1 MQSPVRLVYLLRPT
15 VKVGILLAVG
25 FGVLAFVSTPFL
37 LPEIAD
43 HYGISLGM
51 ASMIGVFQLGGFV
64 IATWSA
70 GRCLQ
75 PRESVFVSALLAAAA
90 ANLVSA
96 AMPPF
101 ALLVGLRLVSGLALG
116 LLGWY
121 GWVQA
126 FGDDRR
132 MGDVAVAGPV
142 VGVIAAPLVSVLLDS
157 GGPRL
162 VFAALAGVSLIPLAF
177 GYRSQ
182 VRELPRPRVRNR
194 AVPAARVIL
203 VCLAL
208 FTLGGSAVFVY
219 AVVLGT
225 GEPGLSVSTIATA
238 FSLNALVGIPA
249 ARLRSARKIPS
260 PWMAATA
267 VCAILLATASQ
278 PWLFLGSLVVWGFFF
293 WMAIPAVFEVLASR
307 SRYPEERVGDAQAL
321 MAAGRAAGPLMGGLL
336 IDTAGATALGL
347 VGSGLMMAA
356 AVGVFATR
364 TIARPI
370 GATPPGRV
378 SGHEEPLKL
387 SPRSSRPW
395 TGWRPATK
403 NR

>member
-25 FGVLAFVSTPFL
+25 FSVLAFVSTPFL

-43 HYGISLGM
+43 HYDISLSA

-64 IATWSA
+64 IATWGA

-75 PRESVFVSALLAAAA
+75 PREPIFVTALLAAAA

-96 AMPPF
+96 SLPVF
-101 ALLVGLRLVSGLALG
+101 ALLVALRLVSGVALG
-116 LLGWY
+116 LLAWY

-142 VGVIAAPLVSVLLDS
+142 VGVIAAPLVSTLLGA

-162 VFAALAGVSLIPLAF
+162 VFAVLAGVSLVPLAF
-177 GYRSQ
+177 GYRSE
-182 VRELPRPRVRNR
+182 VRELPRQRSRHR
-194 AVPAARVIL
+194 AVPAARVL
-203 VCLAL
+203 LASLGL
-208 FTLGGSAVFVY
+208 FTLGGSAVFIY

-225 GEPGLSVSTIATA
+225 GEPGLSVALVA
-238 FSLNALVGIPA
+238 AGFSLNAVVAIPA
-249 ARLRSARKIPS
+249 ARLRAARRIPS

-267 VCAILLATASQ
+267 GCAIIVATTAWS
-278 PWLFLGSLVVWGFFF
+278 WLFLGALVVWGFFF
-293 WMAIPAVFEVLASR
+293 WAAIPGVFEVLATR

-321 MAAGRAAGPLMGGLL
+321 MAAGRAGGPLLGGLL
-336 IDTAGATALGL
+336 IDSAGGTVLGL
-347 VGSGLMMAA
+347 VGSGLMLIAA
-356 AVGVFATR
+356 IGVFATR
-364 TIARPI
+364 YIA
-370 GATPPGRV
+370 
-378 SGHEEPLKL
+378 EPLEN
-387 SPRSSRPW
+387 P
-395 TGWRPATK
+395 TPAGPQPPE

>member
-25 FGVLAFVSTPFL
+25 FSMLAFVSTPFL

-43 HYGISLGM
+43 HYDISLSA

-64 IATWSA
+64 IATWGA

-75 PRESVFVSALLAAAA
+75 PTEPVFVAALLAASA
-90 ANLVSA
+90 ANLASA
-96 AMPPF
+96 ALPAF
-101 ALLVGLRLVSGLALG
+101 ALLVALRLVSGMALG
-116 LLGWY
+116 LLAWY

-142 VGVIAAPLVSVLLDS
+142 IGVIAAPLVSTLLGA

-162 VFAALAGVSLIPLAF
+162 VFAVLAGVSLVPLAF
-177 GYRSQ
+177 GYRSD
-182 VRELPRPRVRNR
+182 VRELPRQRSRHR
-194 AVPAARVIL
+194 AVPAARVLL
-203 VCLAL
+203 VCLGL
-208 FTLGGSAVFVY
+208 FTLGGSAVFIY

-225 GEPGLSVSTIATA
+225 GEPGLSVALVA
-238 FSLNALVGIPA
+238 AGFSLNAVVGIPG
-249 ARLRSARKIPS
+249 ARLRAARRIPS

-267 VCAILLATASQ
+267 VCAIIVATTAWS
-278 PWLFLGSLVVWGFFF
+278 WLFLGALVVWGFFF
-293 WMAIPAVFEVLASR
+293 WAAIPGVFEVLATR

-321 MAAGRAAGPLMGGLL
+321 MAAGRAGGPLLGGLL
-336 IDTAGATALGL
+336 IDSAGGTVLGL
-347 VGSGLMMAA
+347 VGSGLMLIAA
-356 AVGVFATR
+356 IGVFTTR
-364 TIARPI
+364 YIP
-370 GATPPGRV
+370 
-378 SGHEEPLKL
+378 EPLEN
-387 SPRSSRPW
+387 P
-395 TGWRPATK
+395 TPAGPQPLQ

>member
-25 FGVLAFVSTPFL
+25 FSMLAFVSTPFL

-43 HYGISLGM
+43 HYDISLSA

-64 IATWSA
+64 IATWGA

-75 PRESVFVSALLAAAA
+75 PTEPVFVAALLAAAA
-90 ANLVSA
+90 ANLASA
-96 AMPPF
+96 ALPAF
-101 ALLVGLRLVSGLALG
+101 ALLVALRLVSGMALG
-116 LLGWY
+116 LLAWY

-142 VGVIAAPLVSVLLDS
+142 IGVIAAPLVSTLLGA

-162 VFAALAGVSLIPLAF
+162 VFAVLAGVSLVPLAF
-177 GYRSQ
+177 GYRSD
-182 VRELPRPRVRNR
+182 VRELPRQRSRHR
-194 AVPAARVIL
+194 AVPAARVLL
-203 VCLAL
+203 VCLGL
-208 FTLGGSAVFVY
+208 FTLGGSAVFIY

-225 GEPGLSVSTIATA
+225 GEPGLSVALVA
-238 FSLNALVGIPA
+238 AGFSLNAVVGIPG
-249 ARLRSARKIPS
+249 ARLRAARRIPS

-267 VCAILLATASQ
+267 VCAIIVATTAWS
-278 PWLFLGSLVVWGFFF
+278 WLFLGALVVWGFFF
-293 WMAIPAVFEVLASR
+293 WAAIPGVFEVLATR

-321 MAAGRAAGPLMGGLL
+321 MAAGRAGGPLLGGLL
-336 IDTAGATALGL
+336 IDSAGGTVLGL
-347 VGSGLMMAA
+347 VGSGLMLIAA
-356 AVGVFATR
+356 IGVFTTR
-364 TIARPI
+364 YIP
-370 GATPPGRV
+370 
-378 SGHEEPLKL
+378 EPLEN
-387 SPRSSRPW
+387 P
-395 TGWRPATK
+395 TPAGPQPLQ

>member
-25 FGVLAFVSTPFL
+25 FSVLAFVSTPFL

-43 HYGISLGM
+43 HYDISLSA

-64 IATWSA
+64 IATWGA

-75 PRESVFVSALLAAAA
+75 PREPIFVTALLAASA
-90 ANLVSA
+90 ANLASA
-96 AMPPF
+96 ALPAF
-101 ALLVGLRLVSGLALG
+101 ALLVALRLVSGMALG
-116 LLGWY
+116 LLAWY

-142 VGVIAAPLVSVLLDS
+142 IGVIAAPLVSTLLGA

-162 VFAALAGVSLIPLAF
+162 VFAVLAGVSLVPLAF
-177 GYRSQ
+177 GYRSD
-182 VRELPRPRVRNR
+182 VRELPRQRSRHR
-194 AVPAARVIL
+194 AVPAARVLL
-203 VCLAL
+203 VCLGL
-208 FTLGGSAVFVY
+208 FTLGGSAVFIY

-225 GEPGLSVSTIATA
+225 GEPGLSVALVA
-238 FSLNALVGIPA
+238 AGFSLNAVVGIPG
-249 ARLRSARKIPS
+249 ARLRAARRIPS

-267 VCAILLATASQ
+267 VCAIIVATTAWS
-278 PWLFLGSLVVWGFFF
+278 WLFLGALVVWGFFF
-293 WMAIPAVFEVLASR
+293 WAAIPGVFEVLATR

-321 MAAGRAAGPLMGGLL
+321 MAAGRAGGPLLGGLL
-336 IDTAGATALGL
+336 IDSAGGTVLGL
-347 VGSGLMMAA
+347 VGSGLMLIAA
-356 AVGVFATR
+356 IGVFTTR
-364 TIARPI
+364 YIP
-370 GATPPGRV
+370 
-378 SGHEEPLKL
+378 EPLENPTPA
-387 SPRSSRPW
+387 SPQPRE
-395 TGWRPATK
+395 

>member
-15 VKVGILLAVG
+15 VKLGILLAVG

-37 LPEIAD
+37 LPEIAG
-43 HYGISLGM
+43 HYGISVGV
-51 ASMIGVFQLGGFV
+51 ASSIGVFQLGGFV
-64 IATWSA
+64 IATWAA
-70 GRCLQ
+70 GRWLQ
-75 PRESVFVSALLAAAA
+75 PRESVFVAALLAAAA
-90 ANLVSA
+90 ANLASA
-96 AMPPF
+96 VLPPF
-101 ALLVGLRLVSGLALG
+101 AVLVALRLVSGLALG

-142 VGVIAAPLVSVLLDS
+142 VGVVAAPLVSVLLDW

-162 VFAALAGVSLIPLAF
+162 VFAALAGISLVPLVF
-177 GYRSQ
+177 GYRSE
-182 VRELPRPRVRNR
+182 VRELPRPRIRNR

-225 GEPGLSVSTIATA
+225 GDPGLSVTVIAVA

-249 ARLRSARKIPS
+249 ARLRASRRIPS

-267 VCAILLATASQ
+267 VCAILLATAEA
-278 PWLFLGSLVVWGFFF
+278 PWLFLGALVVWGFFF
-293 WMAIPAVFEVLASR
+293 WMAIPATFEVLASR
-307 SRYPEERVGDAQAL
+307 SRYPEERVGDAQSL

-336 IDTAGATALGL
+336 IDAAGTTVLGI
-347 VGSGLMMAA
+347 VGSALMLTAA
-356 AVGVFATR
+356 IGVFTTR
-364 TIARPI
+364 TVARPLQDR
-370 GATPPGRV
+370 GSDTATI
-378 SGHEEPLKL
+378 
-387 SPRSSRPW
+387 RP
-395 TGWRPATK
+395 
-403 NR
+403 

>member
-43 HYGISLGM
+43 HYGISLGV

-64 IATWSA
+64 VATWAA

-75 PRESVFVSALLAAAA
+75 PRESVFVTALVAAAA

-96 AMPPF
+96 ALPPF

-157 GGPRL
+157 GGPQL
-162 VFAALAGVSLIPLAF
+162 VFAVLAGISLIPLAF
-177 GYRSQ
+177 GYRSE

-203 VCLAL
+203 VCVAL

-225 GEPGLSVSTIATA
+225 GDPGLSVSTIATA

-249 ARLRSARKIPS
+249 ARLRASRKIPS

-278 PWLFLGSLVVWGFFF
+278 PWLFLGALVVWGFFF

-321 MAAGRAAGPLMGGLL
+321 MAAGRAAGPLLGGLL
-336 IDTAGATALGL
+336 IDTAGATVLGI
-347 VGSGLMMAA
+347 VGSALMLAA
-356 AVGVFATR
+356 AIGVFTTR
-364 TIARPI
+364 TVAQPLGEARKDR
-370 GATPPGRV
+370 PPA
-378 SGHEEPLKL
+378 SGP
-387 SPRSSRPW
+387 SDR
-395 TGWRPATK
+395 AAA
-403 NR
+403 

>member
-1 MQSPVRLVYLLRPT
+1 MQSPVRLVYLLRPA

-25 FGVLAFVSTPFL
+25 FSVLAFVATPFL
-37 LPEIAD
+37 LPEITD
-43 HYGISLGM
+43 VYGISLGA

-64 IATWSA
+64 IATWGA

-75 PRESVFVSALLAAAA
+75 PRESVFVAALLAAAA
-90 ANLVSA
+90 SNLASA
-96 AMPPF
+96 ALPPF
-101 ALLVGLRLVSGLALG
+101 GLLVGLRLVSGLALG

-132 MGDVAVAGPV
+132 MSDVAVAGPV
-142 VGVIAAPLVSVLLDS
+142 VGVFAAPLVSVLLEA

-162 VFAALAGVSLIPLAF
+162 VFAALAGVSLVPLAF
-177 GYRSQ
+177 GYRSE
-182 VRELPRPRVRNR
+182 VHELPRPRARHR

-208 FTLGGSAVFVY
+208 FTLGGSAVFIY

-225 GEPGLSVSTIATA
+225 GSPGLSVPAIAAA

-249 ARLRSARKIPS
+249 ARLRASRKIPS

-267 VCAILLATASQ
+267 VCAILLATADQ
-278 PWLFLGSLVVWGFFF
+278 PWLFLSALVVWGFFF
-293 WMAIPAVFEVLASR
+293 WLAIPAVFEVLASR

-336 IDTAGATALGL
+336 IDNAGATTLGI
-347 VGSGLMMAA
+347 VGSGLMLAA
-356 AVGVFATR
+356 AIGVFATR
-364 TIARPI
+364 TVAQPLGGTPKDRPQAS
-370 GATPPGRV
+370 GSPGR
-378 SGHEEPLKL
+378 
-387 SPRSSRPW
+387 
-395 TGWRPATK
+395 ATA
-403 NR
+403 

>member
-43 HYGISLGM
+43 HYGISLGA

-75 PRESVFVSALLAAAA
+75 PRESVFVSALVAAAA

-96 AMPPF
+96 ALPPF

-162 VFAALAGVSLIPLAF
+162 VFAVLAGVSLIPLAF
-177 GYRSQ
+177 GYRSE

-203 VCLAL
+203 VCVAL

-225 GEPGLSVSTIATA
+225 GDPGLSVSTIATA

-249 ARLRSARKIPS
+249 ARLRASRKIPS

-278 PWLFLGSLVVWGFFF
+278 PWLFLGALVVWGFFF

-321 MAAGRAAGPLMGGLL
+321 MAAGRAGGPLLGGLL
-336 IDTAGATALGL
+336 LDTAGATVLGI
-347 VGSGLMMAA
+347 VGSGLMLAA
-356 AVGVFATR
+356 AIGVFTTR
-364 TIARPI
+364 TVAQPLGEARKDR
-370 GATPPGRV
+370 PPT
-378 SGHEEPLKL
+378 SGP
-387 SPRSSRPW
+387 SDR
-395 TGWRPATK
+395 AAA
-403 NR
+403 

>member
-25 FGVLAFVSTPFL
+25 FSMLAFVSTPFL

-43 HYGISLGM
+43 HYDISLSA

-64 IATWSA
+64 IATWGA

-75 PRESVFVSALLAAAA
+75 PTEPVFVAALLAASA

-96 AMPPF
+96 ALPSF
-101 ALLVGLRLVSGLALG
+101 ALLVALRLVSGMALG
-116 LLGWY
+116 LLAWY

-142 VGVIAAPLVSVLLDS
+142 VGVIAAPMVSLLLGT

-162 VFAALAGVSLIPLAF
+162 VFAVLAGVSLVPLAF
-177 GYRSQ
+177 GYRSE
-182 VRELPRPRVRNR
+182 VRELPRQRSRHR
-194 AVPAARVIL
+194 AVPAARVLL
-203 VCLAL
+203 VCLGL
-208 FTLGGSAVFVY
+208 FTLGGSAVFIY

-225 GEPGLSVSTIATA
+225 GEPGLSVAVVA
-238 FSLNALVGIPA
+238 AGFSLNAVVGIPG
-249 ARLRSARKIPS
+249 ARLRAARKIPS

-267 VCAILLATASQ
+267 VCAIIVATTASS
-278 PWLFLGSLVVWGFFF
+278 WLFLGALVVWGFFF
-293 WMAIPAVFEVLASR
+293 WAAIPGVFEVLATR

-321 MAAGRAAGPLMGGLL
+321 MAAGRAGGPLLGGLL
-336 IDTAGATALGL
+336 IDSAGGTVLGL
-347 VGSGLMMAA
+347 VGSGLMLIAA
-356 AVGVFATR
+356 IGVFTTR
-364 TIARPI
+364 YIAEPSENP
-370 GATPPGRV
+370 TPAGPQ
-378 SGHEEPLKL
+378 PLE
-387 SPRSSRPW
+387 
-395 TGWRPATK
+395 